1 MHVNAPPFTPEAPWL
16 APLAGYSD
24 LPFRLLCREQGAA
37 CACTEMISAKG
48 LVYESPG
55 TWPLLRTCDAD
66 APLVVQLFGA
76 EQEFMLEAL
85 RRLLDKGYAWFDI
98 NAGCSVPKV
107 AKTGAGAGLLRTLE
121 SRDRLCAMLHAMT
134 RLTSPLGRGRVGV
147 KLRLG
152 WDKGQ
157 DVSVELGRR
166 LQEAGAGWLTLHPR
180 FARQGF
186 SGAADWSALARLV
199 RAVDIPVLASGDLLG
214 AADGRA
220 CLRETGCHGLMFARG
235 AMNDPRIFRRF
246 LEGGGEAGERH
257 FSLAALIRRHV
268 ALIQEHGLPRQGLLK
283 MRTFVPRYLRGVPG
297 AAALRKRLTLC
308 TDWGQLEDLLHELE
322 ALEQGSGD
330 AATTIHDRHGGYT
343 AGQCE
348 VGDS

>member
-1 MHVNAPPFTPEAPWL
+1 MHDTVPSFSSETPWL

-76 EQEFMLEAL
+76 EREFMLEAL

-107 AKTGAGAGLLRTLE
+107 VKTGAGAGHLRSPET
-121 SRDRLCAMLHAMT
+121 RDGLCAMLEAMAELTT
-134 RLTSPLGRGRVGV
+134 RLGTGRVGV

-152 WDKGQ
+152 WDKGH
-157 DVSVELGRR
+157 DVSLELGRR

-199 RAVDIPVLASGDLLG
+199 RGVDIPVLASGDLLTAG
-214 AADGRA
+214 DGRT
-220 CLRETGCHGLMFARG
+220 CLRQTGCHGLMFARG

-246 LEGGGEAGERH
+246 LEGGERCSERRL
-257 FSLAALIRRHV
+257 SLAALIRRHV
-268 ALIQEHGLPRQGLLK
+268 VLIQEHGLPRQGLLK

-297 AAALRKRLTLC
+297 AAALRRRLILC
-308 TDWGQLEDLLHELE
+308 TDWRQLEDLLFDLE
-322 ALEQGSGD
+322 ALE
-330 AATTIHDRHGGYT
+330 HGGT
-343 AGQCE
+343 DGADMNTTDTTGALPGSAGR
-348 VGDS
+348 